1 MKRLFVWTLVM
12 SFIVLCSS
20 AALAGDENT
29 SANVPKL
36 LRITKYEMKA
46 GHSMEYAS
54 LVKQVRERIGDADY
68 HWIAAS
74 PMTGPGDRMNL
85 IGFYDSYAQI
95 EQTMGV
101 AMKAMAPLMQSVDF
115 QRGVA
120 DAVVG
125 TNAMIAKYREDLSYH
140 PEKFD
145 VANATCWD
153 ITMFK
158 LKPGTGMDFAE
169 MQRESID
176 LHKRANI
183 DEYWAAYEVEY
194 GSSNPTI
201 IYVTPMKSLAELDKD
216 ASAAHKK
223 AFNESVRRRFAQA
236 AKDDMLSVENTVLM
250 VRPELSRP
258 SQTIM
263 AANPDFWTIKE
274 QPTAVATK
282 KKMKNTTM
290 QPVSKKEGGN

>member
-1 MKRLFVWTLVM
+1 MKRLFVWTLVL
-12 SFIVLCSS
+12 SFVALCTSS
-20 AALAGDENT
+20 AALAGDDGA
-29 SANVPKL
+29 SANIPKL
-36 LRITKYEMKA
+36 LRITKYEMKP

-54 LVKQVRERIGDADY
+54 LVRQVREKIGDADY

-95 EQTMGV
+95 EQTMAV
-101 AMKAMAPLMQSVDF
+101 AMKAMSPMMQSVDF

-120 DAVVG
+120 ESVMG
-125 TNAMIAKYREDLSYH
+125 TNAMIARYREDLSYH

-158 LKPGTGMDFAE
+158 LKPGAGMEFNE
-169 MQRESID
+169 FQRESIE
-176 LHKRANI
+176 LHKRANV
-183 DEYWAAYEVEY
+183 DEYWAAYEVDY
-194 GSSNPTI
+194 GVSNPTI

-216 ASAAHKK
+216 ASAAHKQ

-236 AKDDMLSVENTVLM
+236 AQNDIVSVENTVLM
-250 VRPELSRP
+250 VRPELSKP

-263 AANPDFWTIKE
+263 AANPTFWTVKDE
-274 QPTAVATK
+274 PTAVATK
-282 KKMKNTTM
+282 KKMKSTM

>member
-1 MKRLFVWTLVM
+1 MKRLFVWTLVL
-12 SFIVLCSS
+12 SFLVLCSS
-20 AALAGDENT
+20 AALAGDENS

-36 LRITKYEMKA
+36 LRLTKYEVKA
-46 GHSMEYAS
+46 GHSMDYAA
-54 LVKQVRERIGDADY
+54 LVRQVREKIGDADY
-68 HWIAAS
+68 HWIATT
-74 PMTGPGDRMNL
+74 PITGAGDRVNL
-85 IGFYDSYAQI
+85 IGFYDTYAQI

-120 DAVVG
+120 ESIVG
-125 TNAMIAKYREDLSYH
+125 TNAIIAKYREDLSYH

-145 VANATCWD
+145 VANGTCWD
-153 ITMFK
+153 ITTFK
-158 LKPGTGMDFAE
+158 LKPGAGME
-169 MQRESID
+169 YTELLKESIE

-183 DEYWAAYEVEY
+183 DEYWAAYEVQY
-194 GSSNPTI
+194 GSSTPTI
-201 IYVTPMKSLAELDKD
+201 IYVTPMKSLAELDND
-216 ASAAHKK
+216 LTAAHKA
-223 AFNESVRRRFAQA
+223 AFNESTRRRFSQLS
-236 AKDDMLSVENTVLM
+236 KDDLISVENTVFM

-263 AANPDFWTIKE
+263 AANPTFWTVKE

-282 KKMKNTTM
+282 KKAPKNAM